1 MINWLSFVICYLL
14 ISGTSSFVIIIDVDE
29 NIPVVDESVIE
40 DVLQASQSQ
49 PSSLCKTFLSLL
61 AQYVRST
68 YFMALKYSFH
78 QLLISSWT
86 N

>member
-1 MINWLSFVICYLL
+1 MPCQEPVLL
-14 ISGTSSFVIIIDVDE
+14 ISIDVDE

-61 AQYVRST
+61 AQYVAHILWLLST
-68 YFMALKYSFH
+68 HS
-78 QLLISSWT
+78 ISS
-86 N
+86 